1 MTIVRKTVD
10 LCLALLVSG
19 CTYVSGG
26 ADEEPPLA
34 IDVLDVGQGLSVLF
48 EWDGHYGLF
57 DMGPDSV
64 GVLDT
69 LRNRGV
75 DTLEWVLVSHN
86 HRDHGG
92 GFLELGRQRSS
103 VSETGAREGSSPA
116 GIGSFPAGQFG
127 PHIKHLYVG
136 PDTSGGFIRDSIIG
150 IARQNRIP
158 VDTLHR
164 GDELR
169 LGPPATSDA
178 AMSGDGIA
186 GPSAGASGPRFDV
199 LWPPTYRTLG
209 GNGAS
214 IILEVSNG
222 AGNAIFMGD
231 ADTTAE
237 RELLKLSPTLT
248 ADLLQVG
255 HHGSNGSSSLK
266 FLSQVS
272 PRFAV
277 VSVGARNSYGHP
289 TKEVLQKLFYVTGDS
304 ARIHRTDLEGTLKFQ
319 LVSGVGVME

>member
-1 MTIVRKTVD
+1 MTIVRKMVD

-26 ADEEPPLA
+26 VDEEPPLA

-103 VSETGAREGSSPA
+103 VSETGACEPY
-116 GIGSFPAGQFG
+116 
-127 PHIKHLYVG
+127 IKHLYVG

-169 LGPPATSDA
+169 LGPPATS
-178 AMSGDGIA
+178 
-186 GPSAGASGPRFDV
+186 GPRFDV
-199 LWPPTYRTLG
+199 LWPPSYRTLG

-214 IILEVSNG
+214 VVLEVSNG

-266 FLSQVS
+266 FLAQVS

>member
-1 MTIVRKTVD
+1 MTIVRKTVN

-26 ADEEPPLA
+26 ADEAPPLA

-48 EWDGHYGLF
+48 EWDGRYGLM

-103 VSETGAREGSSPA
+103 VSETGARE
-116 GIGSFPAGQFG
+116 

-169 LGPPATSDA
+169 LGPPATS
-178 AMSGDGIA
+178 
-186 GPSAGASGPRFDV
+186 GPRFDV
-199 LWPPTYRTLG
+199 LWPPSYRTLG

-214 IILEVSNG
+214 VVLEVSNG
-222 AGNAIFMGD
+222 AGSAIFMGD

-237 RELLKLSPTLT
+237 RELLELSPTLT

-266 FLSQVS
+266 FLAQVS

-304 ARIHRTDLEGTLKFQ
+304 ARIHRTDLKGTLKFQ

>member
-1 MTIVRKTVD
+1 MTIVRKMVN
-10 LCLALLVSG
+10 LSLALLVSG

-48 EWDGHYGLF
+48 EWDGRYGLF

-64 GVLDT
+64 GILDT

-103 VSETGAREGSSPA
+103 VSETGARE
-116 GIGSFPAGQFG
+116 

-169 LGPPATSDA
+169 LGPPATSGVA

-186 GPSAGASGPRFDV
+186 GPSAVASGPRFDV
-199 LWPPTYRTLG
+199 LWPPSYRTLG

-214 IILEVSNG
+214 VVLEVSNG

-237 RELLKLSPTLT
+237 RELLELSPILT

-266 FLSQVS
+266 FLAQVS

-277 VSVGARNSYGHP
+277 VSVGARNNYGHP

>member
-1 MTIVRKTVD
+1 MTIARKTVN

-48 EWDGHYGLF
+48 EWDGRYGLF

-103 VSETGAREGSSPA
+103 VSETGARE
-116 GIGSFPAGQFG
+116 

-169 LGPPATSDA
+169 LGPPATS
-178 AMSGDGIA
+178 
-186 GPSAGASGPRFDV
+186 GPRFDV
-199 LWPPTYRTLG
+199 LWPPSYRTLG

-214 IILEVSNG
+214 VVLEVSNG
-222 AGNAIFMGD
+222 AGSAIFMGD

-237 RELLKLSPTLT
+237 RELLELSPTLT

-289 TKEVLQKLFYVTGDS
+289 TKEVLQKLSYVTGDS

>member
-1 MTIVRKTVD
+1 MTIARKMVD

-103 VSETGAREGSSPA
+103 VSETGARE
-116 GIGSFPAGQFG
+116 

-169 LGPPATSDA
+169 LGPPATA

-214 IILEVSNG
+214 VVLEVSNG

-266 FLSQVS
+266 FLAQVS

-277 VSVGARNSYGHP
+277 VSVGARNNYGHP

-304 ARIHRTDLEGTLKFQ
+304 ARIHRTDLKGTLKFQ

>member
-1 MTIVRKTVD
+1 MTIVRKTVN

-57 DMGPDSV
+57 DMGQDSV

-103 VSETGAREGSSPA
+103 VSETGARE
-116 GIGSFPAGQFG
+116 

-169 LGPPATSDA
+169 LGPPATA

-214 IILEVSNG
+214 VVLEVSNG
-222 AGNAIFMGD
+222 AGSAIFMGD

-266 FLSQVS
+266 FLAQVS
-272 PRFAV
+272 PHFAV

>member
-1 MTIVRKTVD
+1 MTIARKTVD

-48 EWDGHYGLF
+48 EWDGRYGLM

-169 LGPPATSDA
+169 LGPPATS
-178 AMSGDGIA
+178 
-186 GPSAGASGPRFDV
+186 GPRFDV

-214 IILEVSNG
+214 VVLEVSNG

-266 FLSQVS
+266 FLAQVS

-277 VSVGARNSYGHP
+277 VSVGARNNYGHP

-304 ARIHRTDLEGTLKFQ
+304 ARIHRTDLKGTLKFQ

>member
-1 MTIVRKTVD
+1 MTIARKTVN

-92 GFLELGRQRSS
+92 GFLEL
-103 VSETGAREGSSPA
+103 P
-116 GIGSFPAGQFG
+116 G

-150 IARQNRIP
+150 IARQYRIP

-169 LGPPATSDA
+169 LGPPATA

-199 LWPPTYRTLG
+199 LWPPSYRTLG

-214 IILEVSNG
+214 VVLEVSNG
-222 AGNAIFMGD
+222 AGSAIFMGD

-237 RELLKLSPTLT
+237 RELLELSPTLT

-266 FLSQVS
+266 FLAQVS

>member
-1 MTIVRKTVD
+1 MTIVRKMVN
-10 LCLALLVSG
+10 LSLALLVSG

-48 EWDGHYGLF
+48 EWDGRYGLF

-103 VSETGAREGSSPA
+103 VSETGAREDSSPA
-116 GIGSFPAGQFG
+116 GIGLFPTGQFG
-127 PHIKHLYVG
+127 PYIKHLYVG

-158 VDTLHR
+158 VDTLHQ

-169 LGPPATSDA
+169 LGPPTT
-178 AMSGDGIA
+178 
-186 GPSAGASGPRFDV
+186 SGPRFDV

-214 IILEVSNG
+214 VVLEVSNG